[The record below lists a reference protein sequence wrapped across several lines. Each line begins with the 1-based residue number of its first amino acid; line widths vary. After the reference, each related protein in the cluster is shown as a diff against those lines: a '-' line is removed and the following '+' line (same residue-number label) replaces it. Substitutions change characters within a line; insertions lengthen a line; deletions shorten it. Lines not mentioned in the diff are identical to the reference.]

1 MSAEDNKKKINEGK
15 EQATAVAK
23 DVVAKVN
30 AIRTAK
36 PAIFYGA
43 VVGFLVL
50 YFVVFSGRNPE
61 VISEGGANNLKV
73 GATYLLKSPNAN
85 GAENAKTAIVKEPC
99 VLTGWD
105 RTENDELSICQ
116 AVDGTQVNV
125 LELKDAFGVANNCA
139 RVLIESGN
147 CMSKEGWTLASN
159 IVER

>member
-1 MSAEDNKKKINEGK
+1 MSAEDNKKKLNEGK
-15 EQATAVAK
+15 EQAVAVVK

-30 AIRTAK
+30 TIRTGK
-36 PAIFYGA
+36 PKIFYGA
-43 VVGFLVL
+43 IVGVLVL
-50 YFVVFSGRNPE
+50 YFVAFSGRNPE
-61 VISEGGANNLKV
+61 VISEGSVNNLKV
-73 GATYLLKSPNAN
+73 GATYMLKSPNAN

-99 VLTGWD
+99 ILTGWD
-105 RTENDELSICQ
+105 RTENDDLSICQ

-159 IVER
+159 IIER

>member
-15 EQATAVAK
+15 EQAITVVK

-61 VISEGGANNLKV
+61 VISERGANNLKV
-73 GATYLLKSPNAN
+73 GATYMLKSPNAN
-85 GAENAKTAIVKEPC
+85 GAENAKTEQAHLKKLGIDGFVKQ
-99 VLTGWD
+99 LQ
-105 RTENDELSICQ
+105 N
-116 AVDGTQVNV
+116 
-125 LELKDAFGVANNCA
+125 
-139 RVLIESGN
+139 
-147 CMSKEGWTLASN
+147 
-159 IVER
+159 